1 MRGMR
6 RGVQRDNYIL
16 LMRKAPL
23 AVLVALGGVGDAD
36 TRGGGELYARAII
49 PLSPLPH
56 VPPQSC
62 HLMYSLCKCG
72 EKKDHDKGDDEQ

>member
-36 TRGGGELYARAII
+36 ARGGGELDACAART
-49 PLSPLPH
+49 SPLQARNYVKQH
-56 VPPQSC
+56 ITF
-62 HLMYSLCKCG
+62 
-72 EKKDHDKGDDEQ
+72 